1 MDNNAFEFI
10 QAVFHVLVF
19 IVVHGRTRQGLNG
32 CRKSKKPARRRREI
46 QRDLLKIADQ
56 KLKRKEFHETRSS
69 LSKPVALSKEL

>member
-19 IVVHGRTRQGLNG
+19 IVFHSRTRQGLNG
-32 CRKSKKPARRRREI
+32 YRKSKKPARKRREI
-46 QRDLLKIADQ
+46 QPDVLKIADQ
-56 KLKRKEFHETRSS
+56 KLKQKEFHETCSS